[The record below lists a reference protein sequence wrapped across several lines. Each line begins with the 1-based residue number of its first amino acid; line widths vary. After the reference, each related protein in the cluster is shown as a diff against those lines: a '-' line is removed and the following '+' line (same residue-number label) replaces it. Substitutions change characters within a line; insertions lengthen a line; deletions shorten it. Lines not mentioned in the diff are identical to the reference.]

1 VFKWNPD
8 KNKLLYKTR
17 GITFD
22 EVVQAISDGY
32 AISDVPHWNNRKY
45 PNRRYP
51 NQRIITVV
59 INGYAYLVP
68 YVRDGKDYFLKTI
81 IPSRKANRKVQG
93 DG

>member
-1 VFKWNPD
+1 MYKWSPD

-22 EVVQAISDGY
+22 EVVQAISGGY
-32 AISDVPHWNNRKY
+32 AVSDVPHWNKKKY
-45 PNRRYP
+45 PR
-51 NQRIITVV
+51 QRIITVV

-68 YVRDGKDYFLKTI
+68 YVKDGESYFLKTI
-81 IPSRKANRKVQG
+81 IPSRKANRKVQR